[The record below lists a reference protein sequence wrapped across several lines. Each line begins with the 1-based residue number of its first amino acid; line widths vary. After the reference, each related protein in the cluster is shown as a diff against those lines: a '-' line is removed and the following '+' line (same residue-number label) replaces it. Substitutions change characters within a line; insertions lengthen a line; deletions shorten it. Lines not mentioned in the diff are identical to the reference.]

1 MQKSP
6 YDAVSSQQKVLK
18 QMSDLAPEG
27 GRAGFFAK
35 IDPVKATITMV
46 HSIGHVTDRDMVC
59 YGMDIFLWGGRRG
72 RRFPMVY
79 TLLKET
85 PWQWKK
91 YKFGNHLMEL
101 KTHYNKEDSRRNL

>member
-1 MQKSP
+1 M
-6 YDAVSSQQKVLK
+6 
-18 QMSDLAPEG
+18 G
-27 GRAGFFAK
+27 GWKDFKISILMDMGLIFFAK
-35 IDPVKATITMV
+35 SDPEKATITMV
-46 HSIGHVTDRDMVC
+46 HSIAHVTDRDMVC